1 MAGHSQSCYCCGKV
15 LTTDSD
21 KKYRC
26 RLDNRIFQDVL
37 DVLVSLVSELSG
49 EVDVDKLKDG
59 FGCRACIQ
67 KLKKFVTA
75 QKELRSRIS
84 RAMSI
89 LPKARPE
96 SGMST
101 LSTSHHRPRASAVQ
115 QSPVMLSHDVSP
127 PVSVSIRECIVNHM
141 YYIYPVT
148 RATGLVANNYKCDT
162 VPKLVTKAVTLY
174 NLCADPV

>member
-67 KLKKFVTA
+67 NLK
-75 QKELRSRIS
+75 Q
-84 RAMSI
+84 
-89 LPKARPE
+89 
-96 SGMST
+96 
-101 LSTSHHRPRASAVQ
+101 PRK
-115 QSPVMLSHDVSP
+115 
-127 PVSVSIRECIVNHM
+127 N
-141 YYIYPVT
+141 
-148 RATGLVANNYKCDT
+148 
-162 VPKLVTKAVTLY
+162 
-174 NLCADPV
+174 

>member
-21 KKYRC
+21 KKYCC

-37 DVLVSLVSELSG
+37 DVLFSLVSELSG

-75 QKELRSRIS
+75 RRIS

-101 LSTSHHRPRASAVQ
+101 LSTSHHRPRASVVQ
-115 QSPVMLSHDVSP
+115 QSPVMLFHDVSP
-127 PVSVSIRECIVNHM
+127 PVSVSIRECIVNHI

-148 RATGLVANNYKCDT
+148 RATGLVANNYKYT
-162 VPKLVTKAVTLY
+162 VPKLVTKAITLY